1 MVGVSVM
8 VKVWLGLGFG
18 TGGDVRDVDFRG
30 GANVPGNVKGANV
43 LQMPGY
49 CTESLRTKG
58 FNPATQHITNLK
70 EISR

>member
-1 MVGVSVM
+1 MVGVSVL

-30 GANVPGNVKGANV
+30 GEQTSLGMSRGPMSYKCPVT
-43 LQMPGY
+43 
-49 CTESLRTKG
+49 TESLRTKG

>member
-30 GANVPGNVKGANV
+30 GE
-43 LQMPGY
+43 Q
-49 CTESLRTKG
+49 TSLG
-58 FNPATQHITNLK
+58 M
-70 EISR
+70 SRGPMSYKCPVTVQSHCERRGLIRRLSTSLI

>member
-30 GANVPGNVKGANV
+30 GSKRPWECQGGQCPVTVQSHCERRG
-43 LQMPGY
+43 LIRRLS
-49 CTESLRTKG
+49 TSL
-58 FNPATQHITNLK
+58 I
-70 EISR
+70 